1 VKTVI
6 KLGGHLFPARLAPE
20 TISAYAETLQTLRKS
35 GQRLVVVMGGGRVAR
50 EYIDAA
56 RRLGASEFA
65 CDLIGIEVARL
76 NARLFIARL
85 GEDAYPEP
93 VTSLLDLRRAFE
105 TGKIVFLGGLQP
117 GQSTN
122 AVGILSAEAVNADL
136 FINATDVDGVYTA
149 DPAKDAT
156 ARKLETVGTDVL
168 LQMLLANELWAGSYP
183 LFDPVAVK
191 IVERSGIPTR
201 IIDGRV
207 PTNIAEAARGT
218 ALGTLITPATTPARR
233 AST

>member
-1 VKTVI
+1 MKTVI
-6 KLGGHLFPARLAPE
+6 KLGGHLFPSRLSPE
-20 TISAYAETLQTLRKS
+20 TISVYAETLINIRTI
-35 GQRLVVVMGGGRVAR
+35 GHRLVVVIGGGKVAR

-76 NARLFIARL
+76 NARLFIAKL

-93 VTSLLDLRRAFE
+93 VTSLPELRRTFE
-105 TGKIVFLGGLQP
+105 TRKIVFLGGLQP

-149 DPAKDAT
+149 DPEEDST
-156 ARKLETVGTDVL
+156 ARKLDVVKTDVL
-168 LQMLLANELWAGSYP
+168 LKMLLANELWAGGYP
-183 LFDPVAVK
+183 LFDPVAIK

-201 IIDGRV
+201 IIDGRN
-207 PTNIAEAARGT
+207 PTNIEEAAKGK
-218 ALGTLITPATTPARR
+218 ALGTLITPATNQSRGDPT
-233 AST
+233 

>member
-1 VKTVI
+1 
-6 KLGGHLFPARLAPE
+6 LAPE

-136 FINATDVDGVYTA
+136 FINATDVDGVYM
-149 DPAKDAT
+149 
-156 ARKLETVGTDVL
+156 GTDVL
-168 LQMLLANELWAGSYP
+168 LQMLLANELWAGGYP

-201 IIDGRV
+201 IIDGRA
-207 PTNIAEAARGT
+207 PTNIVEAVRGT
-218 ALGTLITPATTPARR
+218 ALGTLITPATAPARR
-233 AST
+233 GST